1 MTGEL
6 TAVEFDTLIEVM
18 QNRLEG
24 IRGDILESEDYGEKI
39 ELKKSEEALRRM
51 LSKLENRLS
60 IPIEGLLQEQLV
72 AKI

>member
-1 MTGEL
+1 MIGEL
-6 TAVEFDTLIEVM
+6 TAVEFDTLIEVL

-51 LSKLENRLS
+51 ISKLENRIT

-72 AKI
+72 AKS

>member
-1 MTGEL
+1 MIGEL
-6 TAVEFDTLIEVM
+6 TAVEFDTLIEVL

-51 LSKLENRLS
+51 LSKLENRIT

-72 AKI
+72 AKS